1 MFFHPSVLVMYL
13 CLSVSAGSSLHLQIK
28 QGLFVLRRRAGVYV
42 LGTLILSDST
52 GQSKGQT
59 ASVQT
64 AERKSGTQRSQC
76 WACAVKMCVCLNKC
90 LHACIYASYISVRS
104 SSNWMSNPEI
114 SHGFILFWYIY
125 YSHMH
130 AKLIFFIFMQPF
142 YLAASV
148 LEAKM
153 LQSRTRLRCSAEQI
167 IQYFIIH

>member
-28 QGLFVLRRRAGVYV
+28 QGLFVLRRRAGVFL

-64 AERKSGTQRSQC
+64 AERKSGTQRSRS
-76 WACAVKMCVCLNKC
+76 WACAVNVCLSKQC
-90 LHACIYASYISVRS
+90 LHACMYASYNYVRP

-114 SHGFILFWYIY
+114 SHVFILFWYIY
-125 YSHMH
+125 SLHMH

-142 YLAASV
+142 YLAASCMGGQ
-148 LEAKM
+148 M
-153 LQSRTRLRCSAEQI
+153 LQK
-167 IQYFIIH
+167 